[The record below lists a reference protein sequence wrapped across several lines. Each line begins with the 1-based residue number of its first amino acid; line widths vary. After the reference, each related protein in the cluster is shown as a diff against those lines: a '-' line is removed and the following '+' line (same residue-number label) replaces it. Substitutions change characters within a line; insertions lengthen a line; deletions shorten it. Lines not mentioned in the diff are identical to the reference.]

1 MLRILDFAYIIG
13 GICVAAFLVFG
24 IVKENFF
31 SKK

>member
-24 IVKENFF
+24 IVIENFF